1 MYYIMVSMY
10 TLEYFNNYNSEYVL
24 SDDTLESI
32 KNLRNSINIIEKKN
46 DRKIRKSNSDG
57 NWEMLR
63 NFKTTRIGNNEEAE
77 KPSNDL
83 RNILNKL
90 SKGNLDENIE
100 KIKVIL
106 TSQSDEELKKS
117 IQLILQISCSNNFY
131 SELYSKMMKEIIKIT
146 TIAKY
151 ELFYLIQNYI
161 NNLKNIEY
169 IDPNENYDDFC
180 KYNKQNDL
188 QKSKLLFFMNL
199 NKQDIIQ
206 SNELDNIEKS
216 IFDTIEKNIVIEN
229 KKNEVEELIENLYVY
244 YSNTNNSI
252 NKEKIMLKI
261 KNIYS
266 NKESS
271 LSLSSRGK
279 FRCMDII
286 DIIDKL

>member
-1 MYYIMVSMY
+1 MVSMY
-10 TLEYFNNYNSEYVL
+10 TLEYFNNYKTEYIL
-24 SDDTLESI
+24 SDDVLESI
-32 KNLRNSINIIEKKN
+32 KNLRNSITITEKKN
-46 DRKIRKSNSDG
+46 DRKMRKSNSDG

-63 NFKTTRIGNNEEAE
+63 NFKTTKIGNNEETE

-90 SKGNLDENIE
+90 SKGNLDENVE
-100 KIKVIL
+100 KVKVIL
-106 TSQSDEELKKS
+106 SSQSNEELKKS

-131 SELYSKMMKEIIKIT
+131 SELYSKMMKEIIPIT
-146 TIAKY
+146 SIIKE
-151 ELFYLIQNYI
+151 ELFYLIQNYT

-169 IDPNENYDDFC
+169 IEPNENYDEYC

-206 SNELDNIEKS
+206 SIEIDNIEKS
-216 IFDTIEKNIVIEN
+216 IFDTIENNIVIEN

-244 YSNTNNSI
+244 YSNINNSI
-252 NKEKIMLKI
+252 NKEESMLKI

-266 NKESS
+266 EKERA

>member
-1 MYYIMVSMY
+1 MVSMY
-10 TLEYFNNYNSEYVL
+10 TLEYFNNYKTEYIL
-24 SDDTLESI
+24 SDDTLDSI
-32 KNLRNSINIIEKKN
+32 KKLRNSINVTEKRN
-46 DRKIRKSNSDG
+46 DRKMRKSVSDE

-63 NFKTTRIGNNEEAE
+63 NFKATKIVNNEEAE

-90 SKGNLDENIE
+90 SKGNIDENVE
-100 KIKVIL
+100 KLKTIL
-106 TSQSDEELKKS
+106 TSQSNEELKKS
-117 IQLILQISCSNNFY
+117 VQLILQISCSNNFY

-146 TIAKY
+146 TIIKD

-169 IDPNENYDDFC
+169 VDPNVNYDDFC

-199 NKQDIIQ
+199 NKEEIIQ
-206 SNELDNIEKS
+206 SNELDNIEKA
-216 IFDTIEKNIVIEN
+216 IFDSIEKNIIIEN
-229 KKNEVEELIENLYVY
+229 KKNEVEELIENLFVY
-244 YSNTNNSI
+244 YSNVSNQI
-252 NKEKIMLKI
+252 NKEECMLKI
-261 KNIYS
+261 KNIYAD
-266 NKESS
+266 KERA

>member
-1 MYYIMVSMY
+1 MY
-10 TLEYFNNYNSEYVL
+10 TLEYFNNYKTEYIL
-24 SDDTLESI
+24 SDDVLESI
-32 KNLRNSINIIEKKN
+32 KNLRNSINITEKKN
-46 DRKIRKSNSDG
+46 DRKMRKSNSDG

-63 NFKTTRIGNNEEAE
+63 NFKATKIVNNEETE

-90 SKGNLDENIE
+90 SKGNINENVE

-106 TSQSDEELKKS
+106 SSQSNEELKKS
-117 IQLILQISCSNNFY
+117 VQLILQISCSNNFY

-146 TIAKY
+146 SIAKD
-151 ELFYLIQNYI
+151 ELFYLIQNYV

-169 IDPNENYDDFC
+169 IDPNVNYDDFC

-199 NKQDIIQ
+199 NKEEIIQ

-216 IFDTIEKNIVIEN
+216 IFDSIEKNIIIEN
-229 KKNEVEELIENLYVY
+229 KKNEVEELIENLFVY
-244 YSNTNNSI
+244 YSNISNQI
-252 NKEKIMLKI
+252 NKEECMLKI
-261 KNIYS
+261 KNIYLD
-266 NKESS
+266 KEHA

>member
-1 MYYIMVSMY
+1 MY
-10 TLEYFNNYNSEYVL
+10 TLEYFNNYKTEYIL
-24 SDDTLESI
+24 SDDTLDSI
-32 KNLRNSINIIEKKN
+32 KKLRNSINVTEKRN
-46 DRKIRKSNSDG
+46 DRKMRKSVSDE

-63 NFKTTRIGNNEEAE
+63 NFKATKIVNNEEAE

-90 SKGNLDENIE
+90 SKGNIDENVE
-100 KIKVIL
+100 KLKTIL
-106 TSQSDEELKKS
+106 TSQSNEELKKS
-117 IQLILQISCSNNFY
+117 VQLILQISCSNNFY

-146 TIAKY
+146 TIIKD

-169 IDPNENYDDFC
+169 VDPNVNYDDFC

-199 NKQDIIQ
+199 NKEEIIQ
-206 SNELDNIEKS
+206 SNELDNIEKA
-216 IFDTIEKNIVIEN
+216 IFDSIEKNIIIEN
-229 KKNEVEELIENLYVY
+229 KKNEVEELIENLFVY
-244 YSNTNNSI
+244 YSNVSNQI
-252 NKEKIMLKI
+252 NKEECMLKI
-261 KNIYS
+261 KNIYAD
-266 NKESS
+266 KERA

>member
-1 MYYIMVSMY
+1 MVSMY
-10 TLEYFNNYNSEYVL
+10 TLEYFNNYKTEYIL
-24 SDDTLESI
+24 SDDVLDSI
-32 KNLRNSINIIEKKN
+32 KNLRNSINITEKKN
-46 DRKIRKSNSDG
+46 DRKMRKSSSDE

-63 NFKTTRIGNNEEAE
+63 NFKATKIGNSEETE

-100 KIKVIL
+100 KIKDIL
-106 TSQSDEELKKS
+106 TMQSNEELKKS
-117 IQLILQISCSNNFY
+117 VQLILQISCSNNFY
-131 SELYSKMMKEIIKIT
+131 SELYSKMMKEIIQIT
-146 TIAKY
+146 SIAKD

-161 NNLKNIEY
+161 NNLKHIQY
-169 IDPNENYDDFC
+169 VDPNENYDEFC

-199 NKQDIIQ
+199 YKHSIIQ
-206 SNELDNIEKS
+206 MEEINSIEKA
-216 IFDTIEKNIVIEN
+216 IFDTIDKNIIIEN
-229 KKNEVEELIENLYVY
+229 KKNEVEELIENLVVY
-244 YSNTNNSI
+244 YSNASNSI
-252 NKEKIMLKI
+252 NKEESMLKI

-266 NKESS
+266 DKERA

>member
-1 MYYIMVSMY
+1 MVSMY
-10 TLEYFNNYNSEYVL
+10 TLEYFNNYKTEYIL
-24 SDDTLESI
+24 SDDVLESI
-32 KNLRNSINIIEKKN
+32 KNLRNSINITEKKN
-46 DRKIRKSNSDG
+46 DRKMRKSNSDG

-63 NFKTTRIGNNEEAE
+63 NFKATKIVNNEETE

-90 SKGNLDENIE
+90 SKGNINENVE

-106 TSQSDEELKKS
+106 SSQSNEELKKS
-117 IQLILQISCSNNFY
+117 VQLILQISCSNNFY

-146 TIAKY
+146 TIIKS
-151 ELFYLIQNYI
+151 ELFYLIQNYV

-169 IDPNENYDDFC
+169 IDPNVNYDDFC

-199 NKQDIIQ
+199 NKEEIIQ

-216 IFDTIEKNIVIEN
+216 IFDSIEKNIIIEN
-229 KKNEVEELIENLYVY
+229 KKNEVEELIENLFVY
-244 YSNTNNSI
+244 YSNISNQI
-252 NKEKIMLKI
+252 NKEECMLKI
-261 KNIYS
+261 KNIYVD
-266 NKESS
+266 KERA

>member
-1 MYYIMVSMY
+1 MY
-10 TLEYFNNYNSEYVL
+10 TLEYFNNYKTEYIL
-24 SDDTLESI
+24 SDDTLDSI
-32 KNLRNSINIIEKKN
+32 KKLRNSINVTEKRN
-46 DRKIRKSNSDG
+46 DRKMRKSVSDE

-63 NFKTTRIGNNEEAE
+63 NFKATKIGNNEETE

-100 KIKVIL
+100 KIKDIL
-106 TSQSDEELKKS
+106 TMQSNEELKKS
-117 IQLILQISCSNNFY
+117 VQLILQISCSNNFY
-131 SELYSKMMKEIIKIT
+131 SELYSKMMKEIIEIT
-146 TIAKY
+146 SIAKD

-169 IDPNENYDDFC
+169 VDPNENYDEFC

-199 NKQDIIQ
+199 YKQSIIQ
-206 SNELDNIEKS
+206 INEINSIEKA
-216 IFDTIEKNIVIEN
+216 IFDTIDKNIIIEN
-229 KKNEVEELIENLYVY
+229 KKNEVEELIENLFVY
-244 YSNTNNSI
+244 YSNASNSI
-252 NKEKIMLKI
+252 NKEECMLKI

-266 NKESS
+266 DKERA

>member
-1 MYYIMVSMY
+1 MY
-10 TLEYFNNYNSEYVL
+10 TLEYFNNYKTEYIL
-24 SDDTLESI
+24 SDDVLDSI
-32 KNLRNSINIIEKKN
+32 KNLRNSINITEKKN
-46 DRKIRKSNSDG
+46 DRKMRKSSSDE

-63 NFKTTRIGNNEEAE
+63 NFKATKIGNSEETE

-100 KIKVIL
+100 KIKDIL
-106 TSQSDEELKKS
+106 TMQSNEELKKS
-117 IQLILQISCSNNFY
+117 VQLILQISCSNNFY
-131 SELYSKMMKEIIKIT
+131 SELYSKMMKEIIQIT
-146 TIAKY
+146 SIAKD

-161 NNLKNIEY
+161 NNLKHIQY
-169 IDPNENYDDFC
+169 VDPNENYDEFC

-199 NKQDIIQ
+199 YKHSIIQ
-206 SNELDNIEKS
+206 MEEINSIEKA
-216 IFDTIEKNIVIEN
+216 IFDTIDKNIIIEN
-229 KKNEVEELIENLYVY
+229 KKNEVEELIENLVVY
-244 YSNTNNSI
+244 YSNASNSI
-252 NKEKIMLKI
+252 NKEESMLKI

-266 NKESS
+266 DKERA

>member
-1 MYYIMVSMY
+1 MY
-10 TLEYFNNYNSEYVL
+10 TLEYFNNYKTEYIL
-24 SDDTLESI
+24 SDDVLESI
-32 KNLRNSINIIEKKN
+32 KNLRNSITITEKKN
-46 DRKIRKSNSDG
+46 DRKMRKSNSDG

-63 NFKTTRIGNNEEAE
+63 NFKTTKIGNNEETE

-90 SKGNLDENIE
+90 SKGNLDENVE
-100 KIKVIL
+100 KVKVIL
-106 TSQSDEELKKS
+106 SSQSNEELKKS

-131 SELYSKMMKEIIKIT
+131 SELYSKMMKEIIPIT
-146 TIAKY
+146 SIIKE
-151 ELFYLIQNYI
+151 ELFYLIQNYT

-169 IDPNENYDDFC
+169 IEPNENYDEYC

-206 SNELDNIEKS
+206 SIEIDNIEKS
-216 IFDTIEKNIVIEN
+216 IFDTIENNIVIEN

-244 YSNTNNSI
+244 YSNINNSI
-252 NKEKIMLKI
+252 NKEESMLKI

-266 NKESS
+266 EKERA